1 MREQN
6 LDDLC
11 SIVLEYIM
19 LFTKSENGRRG
30 IAHVRTLN
38 VLAALVWCLGG
49 IILVVK
55 GGKLLAGAASLFPG
69 SLWPWVAAVAGLL
82 LGAVKGKFLFSRS
95 CKNNLSRI
103 SGLRHPRIWQ
113 FFSPGFFVLLF
124 LMIVAGA
131 ILSRLAH
138 ASFPALIGV
147 AVLDL
152 AVGAALLASSRVFWQ
167 QKAFGKSDS

>member
-1 MREQN
+1 
-6 LDDLC
+6 
-11 SIVLEYIM
+11 M
-19 LFTKSENGRRG
+19 LFTRSENGGR
-30 IAHVRTLN
+30 AHVRTLN

-49 IILVVK
+49 VILVVK

-69 SLWPWVAAVAGLL
+69 FLWPWTVAVAGLL

-95 CKNNLSRI
+95 CKNNLARI
-103 SGLRHPRIWQ
+103 SSLRHPRIWQ

-124 LMIVAGA
+124 LMIAAGVV
-131 ILSRLAH
+131 LSRLAH
-138 ASFPALIGV
+138 TSFAVLVGV

-167 QKAFGKSDS
+167 QKAFVKSSASKR

>member
-1 MREQN
+1 
-6 LDDLC
+6 
-11 SIVLEYIM
+11 M
-19 LFTKSENGRRG
+19 LFTRSENGGRG

-49 IILVVK
+49 VILLVK
-55 GGKLLAGAASLFPG
+55 GGKLLVGAASLFPG
-69 SLWPWVAAVAGLL
+69 SVWPWVAAVSGLL

-95 CKNNLSRI
+95 CKNNLARI
-103 SGLRHPRIWQ
+103 SSLRHPRIWQ

-124 LMIVAGA
+124 LMIAAGA
-131 ILSRLAH
+131 VLSRLAH
-138 ASFPALIGV
+138 TSFVVLVGV

-167 QKAFGKSDS
+167 RKAFVKSSASKR

>member
-1 MREQN
+1 
-6 LDDLC
+6 
-11 SIVLEYIM
+11 M
-19 LFTKSENGRRG
+19 LVTRSENDGRG

-49 IILVVK
+49 VILLVK
-55 GGKLLAGAASLFPG
+55 GGKLLAGASLFPG
-69 SLWPWVAAVAGLL
+69 SLWPWMVAAAGLL

-95 CKNNLSRI
+95 CKNNLARI
-103 SGLRHPRIWQ
+103 SSLRHPRIWQ

-124 LMIVAGA
+124 LMIAAGA
-131 ILSRLAH
+131 VLSRLAH
-138 ASFPALIGV
+138 TSFPVLIGV

-167 QKAFGKSDS
+167 QKAFVKSSASKR